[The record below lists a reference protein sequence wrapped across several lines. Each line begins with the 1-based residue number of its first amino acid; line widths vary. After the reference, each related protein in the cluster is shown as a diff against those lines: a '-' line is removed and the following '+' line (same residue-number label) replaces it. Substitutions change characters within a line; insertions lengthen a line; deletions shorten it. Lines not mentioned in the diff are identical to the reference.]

1 MATQQ
6 ELELW
11 CYDHAL
17 SLVTRAIV
25 SVTGN
30 RGDAYES
37 MMGCVA
43 ESRQGLGVAG
53 YGNCGPR
60 SKPLAFPGGAVSLPT
75 PTRAA
80 LILSAKSW
88 MRMAYETA
96 ETITDAETDRH
107 RVRRKLLS
115 QLERI
120 EKALVELEG
129 LDK

>member
-1 MATQQ
+1 MTTLQA
-6 ELELW
+6 
-11 CYDHAL
+11 
-17 SLVTRAIV
+17 
-25 SVTGN
+25 
-30 RGDAYES
+30 
-37 MMGCVA
+37 
-43 ESRQGLGVAG
+43 
-53 YGNCGPR
+53 
-60 SKPLAFPGGAVSLPT
+60 PGGAVSLPT

-96 ETITDAETDRH
+96 ETITDAETDHH

-129 LDK
+129 LEK